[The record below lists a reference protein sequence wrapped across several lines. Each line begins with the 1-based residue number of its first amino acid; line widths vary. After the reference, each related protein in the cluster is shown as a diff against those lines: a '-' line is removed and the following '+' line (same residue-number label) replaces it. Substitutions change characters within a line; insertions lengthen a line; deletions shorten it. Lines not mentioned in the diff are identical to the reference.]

1 MDDRDLHVFRID
13 ENGEAMWLG
22 TVADL
27 QAAKELIHPF
37 PARTSFLI
45 YNQRTENRLFITAE
59 PVAEKPM

>member
-1 MDDRDLHVFRID
+1 MHDRDLDVFRID
-13 ENGEAMWLG
+13 ENGDAIWLAA
-22 TVADL
+22 VADL

-45 YNQRTENRLFITAE
+45 YNQRTENKLFITAE